1 MELKFAREL
10 RRRLLVNCEISDWD
24 EKNSVIL
31 DEETDI
37 PGVEA
42 SGCKLL
48 FSYKGITFKEN
59 VCLQRITQDI
69 DLDQKK
75 VEWQGGNYLAIY
87 KNSDPK

>member
-1 MELKFAREL
+1 MELEFAKEL

-48 FSYKGITFKEN
+48 FIFKGITVTEN
-59 VCLQRITQDI
+59 ICLQKITQDI
-69 DLDQKK
+69 DLHHKTVK
-75 VEWQGGNYLAIY
+75 WQEASYLAIFTD
-87 KNSDPK
+87 SDSK